1 MNFPSPHV
9 SFEQLTDLAEGRA
22 PADEWV
28 NLNSHLAACS
38 RCAADLAWLRRAIS
52 LMRTDEGQDTPPAV
66 MARAIRLFRA
76 RAEQAASTPD
86 LRERVLALL
95 RFDSVWRPLAPG
107 LRAGPTAARLL
118 LFRAGSRELDVRL
131 TRAGEDWIVSG
142 QILGPEASGKVEL
155 RGPDPDSRVQAALND
170 LSEFTLP
177 PVPAGHYALL
187 LHLVEAEIE
196 VTDLE
201 VGVT

>member
-9 SFEQLTDLAEGRA
+9 SFEQLTDLVEGRA
-22 PADEWV
+22 PADEWA
-28 NLNSHLAACS
+28 NLHRHLAACP
-38 RCAADLAWLRRAIS
+38 RCAADLAWLKRAIS
-52 LMRTDEGQDTPPAV
+52 LMRSDEAQDTPPGV
-66 MARAIRLFRA
+66 IARALRLFQA
-76 RAEQAASTPD
+76 RAEQAASTPG

-95 RFDSVWRPLAPG
+95 RFDSAWRPLAPG
-107 LRAGPTAARLL
+107 LRAGQTAARLL
-118 LFRAGSRELDVRL
+118 LFRAGPRELDVRL
-131 TRAGEDWIVSG
+131 TRAGDAWIVSG
-142 QILGPEASGKVEL
+142 QVLGPETSGKVEL
-155 RGPDPDSRVQAALND
+155 RGADSRVHAALND

-201 VGVT
+201 VGLT